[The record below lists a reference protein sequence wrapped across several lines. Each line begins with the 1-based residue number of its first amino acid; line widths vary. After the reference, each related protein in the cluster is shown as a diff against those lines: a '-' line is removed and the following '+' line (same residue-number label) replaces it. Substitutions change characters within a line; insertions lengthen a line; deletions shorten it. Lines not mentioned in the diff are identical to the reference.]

1 MKKIISRITDIFR
14 WLKWVYVS
22 NLRLKKEVRKGG
34 GIIKDKVKV
43 RIDGHIKI
51 GKKVFI
57 HSNGIDSNNRSQLF
71 VSNGSTFSIG
81 NHSGFTSASINC
93 TCGITIGNYV
103 KIGAGCLFLDTDFHA
118 SDWKLRCNPK
128 TDGINAKS
136 APIVVDDHVFIGAR
150 SIICKGVHIG
160 EHSVIAS
167 GSVVVK
173 DIPANCIAG
182 GNPCKVIKNLA

>member
-1 MKKIISRITDIFR
+1 MKRIISRIKDIVT
-14 WLKWVYVS
+14 WVKWVYES
-22 NLRLKKEVRKGG
+22 NQLLKKEVRKGG
-34 GIIKDKVKV
+34 GILKDKVKV

-57 HSNGIDSNNRSQLF
+57 HSNGIDSNTRSQIF
-71 VSNGSTFSIG
+71 VTNGSTFTIG
-81 NHSGFTSASINC
+81 DHSGFTSASINC
-93 TCGITIGNYV
+93 SCGITIGNYV

-118 SDWKLRCNPK
+118 SDWRQRCNPK

-136 APIVVDDHVFIGAR
+136 APITIDDHVFIGAR

-182 GNPCKVIKNLA
+182 GNPCKVIKYLE